1 MHKYVHYNKL
11 RLIILM
17 VIYIKVVLE
26 IMIQQKKFRIE
37 MHLLSEGHNNFNSC
51 TYLCTHKAYF
61 YEIVPCTLKMLQYLS
76 IKKIMMY
83 SKYDIL
89 FLFYLDIPLQKA
101 SSSFES
107 RKKQATAIVMLGV
120 IGAEFGHEIEP
131 SRRKLEELKKNK
143 KSAQDGFTL
152 QNYSL
157 ARHTSNLN
165 SLVFHIIN
173 KHLLWKSF

>member
-1 MHKYVHYNKL
+1 MKY
-11 RLIILM
+11 
-17 VIYIKVVLE
+17 
-26 IMIQQKKFRIE
+26 
-37 MHLLSEGHNNFNSC
+37 
-51 TYLCTHKAYF
+51 
-61 YEIVPCTLKMLQYLS
+61 
-76 IKKIMMY
+76 
-83 SKYDIL
+83 
-89 FLFYLDIPLQKA
+89 LFYLDIPLQKA

-143 KSAQDGFTL
+143 KSAQEGFTL

-165 SLVFHIIN
+165 SSEFFFFQVST
-173 KHLLWKSF
+173 LLMNICYENHCKRDQCNVLN

>member
-1 MHKYVHYNKL
+1 
-11 RLIILM
+11 
-17 VIYIKVVLE
+17 
-26 IMIQQKKFRIE
+26 
-37 MHLLSEGHNNFNSC
+37 
-51 TYLCTHKAYF
+51 
-61 YEIVPCTLKMLQYLS
+61 ML
-76 IKKIMMY
+76 
-83 SKYDIL
+83 
-89 FLFYLDIPLQKA
+89 YLDIPLQKA

-143 KSAQDGFTL
+143 KSAQEGFTL

-165 SLVFHIIN
+165 SSEFFFLKSPRYLIINIYYENHCKRDQTFSAMFSTVFLILVFGKMPMKISTETIRIS
-173 KHLLWKSF
+173 KQF

>member
-1 MHKYVHYNKL
+1 M
-11 RLIILM
+11 IP
-17 VIYIKVVLE
+17 YI
-26 IMIQQKKFRIE
+26 
-37 MHLLSEGHNNFNSC
+37 
-51 TYLCTHKAYF
+51 
-61 YEIVPCTLKMLQYLS
+61 LKM
-76 IKKIMMY
+76 
-83 SKYDIL
+83 KY
-89 FLFYLDIPLQKA
+89 LFYLDIPLQKA

-143 KSAQDGFTL
+143 KSAQEGFTL

-165 SLVFHIIN
+165 SSEFFFFKVFNVI
-173 KHLLWKSF
+173 

>member
-1 MHKYVHYNKL
+1 M
-11 RLIILM
+11 IP
-17 VIYIKVVLE
+17 YI
-26 IMIQQKKFRIE
+26 
-37 MHLLSEGHNNFNSC
+37 
-51 TYLCTHKAYF
+51 
-61 YEIVPCTLKMLQYLS
+61 LKM
-76 IKKIMMY
+76 
-83 SKYDIL
+83 KY
-89 FLFYLDIPLQKA
+89 LFYLDIPLQKA

-143 KSAQDGFTL
+143 KSAQEGFTL

-165 SLVFHIIN
+165 SSKFFFFKVSTLFNN
-173 KHLLWKSF
+173 KHLLWKSLQTWSDFQCNVLNCVSHPCLWKNAYENINGNNKNLKTVLIIFKFR